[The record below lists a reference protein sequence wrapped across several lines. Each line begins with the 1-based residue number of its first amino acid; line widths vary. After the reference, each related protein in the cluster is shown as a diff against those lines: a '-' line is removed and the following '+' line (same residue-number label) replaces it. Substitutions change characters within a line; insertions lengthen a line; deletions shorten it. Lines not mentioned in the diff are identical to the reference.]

1 MSYIDDFDENVNNK
15 IPYDD
20 IPISRNVRN
29 SRSRSRTGAS
39 KLASLSGFKILIV
52 LVSVLFIA
60 NIVLCSTLFYYMKN
74 GKVKNVN
81 VYYNEIN
88 ATEESISTV
97 ASNKALKSAVCIAA
111 GGSCSDENSFYNY
124 TLSKGAGVI
133 YSVDQLLK
141 TIYFVTCFHVVDGY
155 NKNEIYVM
163 LPTKLVPIKAKLV
176 SYSSHYDI
184 AVLKYTYSE
193 SSADLFLDG
202 CLPISSYDST
212 YLSLG
217 EKVFAVGNPLSNG
230 FSITEGTISRI
241 NTLMTVESNSFK
253 TREIQVS
260 APINKGNSGGG
271 LFNAEGEFIGL
282 VNSKIT
288 NTGVEGTAYAIPGNL
303 VMGVAGSIIRNNTG
317 ATKYNGYASYIELGA
332 TLDYDEGLGRSF
344 EEVDYAG
351 KKVSMIKYHVIV
363 DKVTGAIAHGKL
375 GAKDLIVSIEFS
387 MYDRGEVVTKKIDM
401 FNKFVFEDY
410 SYSIVENSEIK
421 FYIKENGVGE
431 VKTVVLK
438 ASAINIID

>member
-1 MSYIDDFDENVNNK
+1 MSYIDDFNENVNNK

-20 IPISRNVRN
+20 IPISRNVRK
-29 SRSRSRTGAS
+29 SRSVRSSSRGAS
-39 KLASLSGFKILIV
+39 VSSFKILVAI
-52 LVSVLFIA
+52 VSVLFIA
-60 NIVLCSTLFYYMKN
+60 NIILCSTMFYYLKN

-111 GGSCSDENSFYNY
+111 GGSCSDEYSFYNY

-133 YSVDQLLK
+133 YDVDENTK
-141 TIYFVTCFHVVDGY
+141 TVYFVTCFHVVDGY
-155 NKNEIYVM
+155 NKNEIWVL
-163 LPTKLVPIKAKLV
+163 LPSKLVPIKAKLV

-193 SSADLFLDG
+193 SSKDLFLDG
-202 CLPISSYDST
+202 CMEISTSDST

-230 FSITEGTISRI
+230 FSITEGTISRL

-253 TREIQVS
+253 TREIQIS
-260 APINKGNSGGG
+260 AAINKGNSGGG
-271 LFNAEGEFIGL
+271 LFNAEGKFIGL

-288 NTGVEGTAYAIPGNL
+288 SNGVEGTAYAIPGNL

-317 ATKYNGYASYIELGA
+317 TTKHNGYASYIELGA
-332 TLDYDEGLGRSF
+332 TLEHNENMGVTF
-344 EEVDYAG
+344 EEVEYAG
-351 KKVSMIKYHVIV
+351 KKVSIMKYYVVV
-363 DKVTGAIAHGKL
+363 DDIDGGIAVGKL
-375 GAKDLIVSIEFS
+375 GSKDLIETIEFS
-387 MYDRGEVVTKKIDM
+387 MYDRGEIVTKKVEM
-401 FNKFVFEDY
+401 FNRFVFEDY
-410 SYSIVENSEIK
+410 CYSIVENSQIT

-431 VKTVVLK
+431 TKQIVVN

>member
-1 MSYIDDFDENVNNK
+1 MSYIDDFNENVNNK

-20 IPISRNVRN
+20 IPISRNVR
-29 SRSRSRTGAS
+29 RSRSGRSHGRGAS
-39 KLASLSGFKILIV
+39 VSSFKILVAI
-52 LVSVLFIA
+52 VSVLFIA
-60 NIVLCSTLFYYMKN
+60 NIILCSTMFYYLKN

-97 ASNKALKSAVCIAA
+97 ASNKALKSAVCVAA
-111 GGSCSDENSFYNY
+111 GGSCSDEYSFYNY

-133 YSVDQLLK
+133 YDVDEDAK
-141 TIYFVTCFHVVDGY
+141 TVYFVTCFHVVDGY
-155 NKNEIYVM
+155 NKNEIWVL
-163 LPTKLVPIKAKLV
+163 LPSKLVPIKAKLV

-193 SSADLFLDG
+193 SSKDLFLDG
-202 CLPISSYDST
+202 CMEISTSDST

-230 FSITEGTISRI
+230 FSITEGTISRL

-253 TREIQVS
+253 TREIQIS
-260 APINKGNSGGG
+260 AAINKGNSGGG
-271 LFNAEGEFIGL
+271 LFNADGKFIGL

-288 NTGVEGTAYAIPGNL
+288 SNGVEGTAYAIPGNL

-317 ATKYNGYASYIELGA
+317 ATKHNGYASYIELGA
-332 TLDYDEGLGRSF
+332 TLEHNENMGVTF
-344 EEVDYAG
+344 EEIEYSG
-351 KKVSMIKYHVIV
+351 KKVSIMKYYVVV
-363 DKVTGAIAHGKL
+363 DDIDGGIAVGKL
-375 GAKDLIVSIEFS
+375 GSKDLIEKIEFS
-387 MYDRGEVVTKKIDM
+387 MYDRGEVVTKKVEM
-401 FNKFVFEDY
+401 FNRFVFEDY
-410 SYSIVENSEIK
+410 CYSIVENSQIT
-421 FYIKENGVGE
+421 FYVKKNGVGE
-431 VKTVVLK
+431 TKQIVVN